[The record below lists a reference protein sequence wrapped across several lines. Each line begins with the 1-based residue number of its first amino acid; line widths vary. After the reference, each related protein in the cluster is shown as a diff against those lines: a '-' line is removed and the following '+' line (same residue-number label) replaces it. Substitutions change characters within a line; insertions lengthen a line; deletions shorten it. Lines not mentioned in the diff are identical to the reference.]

1 MPNVIKK
8 HSAFDGGINLDIYL
22 AHGATE
28 QHPEGQSIEAHLEGT
43 GAMAERFAAE
53 FGAAANGKLCGL
65 AHDTGKYS
73 DEFQLRLRGGKK
85 VDHATAGAIECFKIK
100 AAVEAVCVIGHHS
113 GLPNVGHK
121 KADTTESQTFFG
133 RMLRAEQGGIPDY
146 CKNWDGHIALPQDYF
161 RPSGGGFAT
170 AFYIRMLYSCLVD
183 ADYIDAETFMN
194 GDAGRGNYEPL
205 SALYDKLTA
214 YISKW
219 NNPTREIDI
228 LRQKILNSCIEKAS
242 APRGIFSL
250 TVPTGGGKTVASMAF
265 ALGHAVANS
274 MRRIIYVIPY
284 TSIIEQ
290 NAEVFRGILGREN
303 VVEHHSQV
311 SHELS
316 EDADE
321 LEYRSALATENWDAP
336 VIVTTA
342 VQFFESLYANRS
354 SKCRKLHNIANSVI
368 IFDEAQMIPSNNLRP
383 CVAAIAELVRAY
395 NATAVLCTATQPAID
410 EMLLEY
416 SKKEN
421 VVELCPDVD
430 GMFEKFRRTSFEKE
444 GRLTTDELVSR
455 LESQQQVLCIVN
467 TRKFAQ
473 EVYEAL
479 PSEGRFHLSTLMCP
493 IHRKQKL
500 DEIRERLKSGKT
512 CRVVS
517 TSLIEAG
524 VDVDFPRV
532 FREMAG
538 LDSILQAAGRCNRE
552 GKRSAES
559 SIVTVFESENKVNK
573 LIAVNRDAAEETVR
587 DWTQPNTTSTIERY
601 FKAYRD
607 FLRNDDKSGVMAA
620 SEKGISGC
628 ILPFEWIAKEFKL
641 IDQNTFTVYIPIGEG
656 KELVSRLR
664 EGERSR
670 GLYRRAGMYSV
681 SVYQNQFDSLI
692 NAGAAE
698 PFGEDAAFLTD
709 CSLYSDE
716 KGLSTDTDGGNALFG

>member
-1 MPNVIKK
+1 MNM
-8 HSAFDGGINLDIYL
+8 LL
-22 AHGATE
+22 AHGATDE
-28 QHPEGQSIEAHLEGT
+28 HPEGQSIEAHLKDT
-43 GAMAERFAAE
+43 GELAETFAAE

-65 AHDTGKYS
+65 AHDIGKYS

-100 AAVEAVCVIGHHS
+100 AEFEAVCVIGHHS

-121 KADTTESQTFFG
+121 DADTTESQTFFG
-133 RMLRAEQGGIPDY
+133 RKLRAEQGGIPDY
-146 CKNWDGHIALPQDYF
+146 RKNWNGHIALPQDYF
-161 RPSGGGFAT
+161 RPSGRGFAT

-183 ADYIDAETFMN
+183 ADYIDTETFMN
-194 GDAGRGNYEPL
+194 GDADRGNYEPL
-205 SALYDKLTA
+205 SALCDKLTA

-265 ALGHAVANS
+265 ALNHAVANS
-274 MRRIIYVIPY
+274 MKRIIYVIPY

-290 NAEVFRGILGREN
+290 NAKVFRDILGQEN
-303 VVEHHSQV
+303 VVEHHSSV
-311 SHELS
+311 SYELS
-316 EDADE
+316 ENADE

-416 SKKEN
+416 SKKES

-493 IHRKQKL
+493 VHRKQKL

-607 FLRNDDKSGVMAA
+607 FLRNDDKSGVITA

-628 ILPFEWIAKEFKL
+628 GLPFEWIAKEFKL
-641 IDQNTFTVYIPIGEG
+641 IDQNTFTVYISVGEG
-656 KELVSRLR
+656 KELISRLR

-670 GLYRRAGMYSV
+670 ELYRKAGMYSV
-681 SVYQNQFDSLI
+681 SIYENHFNALI

-698 PFGEDAAFLTD
+698 PFGDDAAILTD
-709 CSLYSDE
+709 LSLYSDE
-716 KGLSTDTDGGNALFG
+716 KGLATDVRDGSALFN

>member
-1 MPNVIKK
+1 M
-8 HSAFDGGINLDIYL
+8 LL
-22 AHGATE
+22 AHGATDE
-28 QHPEGQSIEAHLEGT
+28 HPDGQSIEAHLKGT
-43 GAMAERFAAE
+43 GELAETFAAE

-65 AHDTGKYS
+65 AHDIGKYS

-100 AAVEAVCVIGHHS
+100 AAFEAVCVIGHHS

-121 KADTTESQTFFG
+121 DADTTESQTFFG
-133 RMLRAEQGGIPDY
+133 RKLRAEQGGIPDY
-146 CKNWDGHIALPQDYF
+146 RKNWNGHIALPQDYF
-161 RPSGGGFAT
+161 RPSGRGFAT

-183 ADYIDAETFMN
+183 ADYIDTETFMN

-205 SALYDKLTA
+205 SALCDKLTA

-228 LRQKILNSCIEKAS
+228 LRQKILNSCINNS
-242 APRGIFSL
+242 GNPRGMFTL

-265 ALGHAVANS
+265 ALNHAAANS
-274 MRRIIYVIPY
+274 MKRIIYVIPY

-290 NAEVFRGILGREN
+290 NAKVFRDILGQEN
-303 VVEHHSQV
+303 VVEHHSSV
-311 SHELS
+311 SYELS
-316 EDADE
+316 ENADE

-416 SKKEN
+416 SKKES

-493 IHRKQKL
+493 VHRKQKL

-607 FLRNDDKSGVMAA
+607 FLRNDDKSGVITA

-628 ILPFEWIAKEFKL
+628 GLPFEWIAKEFKL
-641 IDQNTFTVYIPIGEG
+641 IDQNTFAVYIPIGEG

-716 KGLSTDTDGGNALFG
+716 KGLSTDVDGGNTLFN

>member
-1 MPNVIKK
+1 M
-8 HSAFDGGINLDIYL
+8 LL
-22 AHGATE
+22 AHGATDE
-28 QHPEGQSIEAHLEGT
+28 HPEGQSIEAHLKGT
-43 GAMAERFAAE
+43 GELAETFAAE

-65 AHDTGKYS
+65 AHDIGKYS

-100 AAVEAVCVIGHHS
+100 AAFEAVCVIGHHS

-121 KADTTESQTFFG
+121 DADTTESQTFFG
-133 RMLRAEQGGIPDY
+133 RKLRAEQGGIPDY
-146 CKNWDGHIALPQDYF
+146 RKNWNGHIALPQDYF
-161 RPSGGGFAT
+161 RPSGRGFAT

-183 ADYIDAETFMN
+183 ADYIDTETFMN

-205 SALYDKLTA
+205 SALCDKLTA

-242 APRGIFSL
+242 APRGFFSL

-265 ALGHAVANS
+265 ALNHAAANS
-274 MRRIIYVIPY
+274 MKRIIYVIPY

-290 NAEVFRGILGREN
+290 NAKVFRDILGQEN
-303 VVEHHSQV
+303 VVEHHSSV
-311 SHELS
+311 SYELS
-316 EDADE
+316 ENADE

-416 SKKEN
+416 SKKES

-493 IHRKQKL
+493 VHRKQKL

-573 LIAVNRDAAEETVR
+573 LIEVNRDAAEETVR

-607 FLRNDDKSGVMAA
+607 FLRNDDKSGVITA

-628 ILPFEWIAKEFKL
+628 GLPFEWIAKEFKL
-641 IDQNTFTVYIPIGEG
+641 IDQNTFTVYISVGEG
-656 KELVSRLR
+656 KELISRLR

-670 GLYRRAGMYSV
+670 ELYRKAGMYSV
-681 SVYQNQFDSLI
+681 SIYENHFNALI

-698 PFGEDAAFLTD
+698 PFGDDAAILTD
-709 CSLYSDE
+709 LSLYSDE
-716 KGLSTDTDGGNALFG
+716 KGLATDVTDGSALFN

>member
-1 MPNVIKK
+1 MNM
-8 HSAFDGGINLDIYL
+8 LL
-22 AHGATE
+22 AHGATDE
-28 QHPEGQSIEAHLEGT
+28 HPEGQSIEAHLKGT
-43 GAMAERFAAE
+43 GELAETFAAE

-65 AHDTGKYS
+65 AHDIGKYS

-100 AAVEAVCVIGHHS
+100 AAFEAVCVIGHHS

-121 KADTTESQTFFG
+121 DADTTESQTFFG
-133 RMLRAEQGGIPDY
+133 RKLRAEQGGIPDY
-146 CKNWDGHIALPQDYF
+146 RKNWNGHIALPQDYF
-161 RPSGGGFAT
+161 RPSGRGFAT

-183 ADYIDAETFMN
+183 ADYIDTETFMN

-205 SALYDKLTA
+205 SALCDKLTA

-265 ALGHAVANS
+265 ALNHAVANS
-274 MRRIIYVIPY
+274 MKRIIYVIPY

-290 NAEVFRGILGREN
+290 NAKVFRDILGQEN
-303 VVEHHSQV
+303 VVEHHSSV
-311 SHELS
+311 SYELS
-316 EDADE
+316 ENADE

-410 EMLLEY
+410 GMLLEY
-416 SKKEN
+416 SKKES

-493 IHRKQKL
+493 VHRKQKL
-500 DEIRERLKSGKT
+500 DEIRERLKNGQI

-607 FLRNDDKSGVMAA
+607 FLRNDDKSGVITA

-628 ILPFEWIAKEFKL
+628 GLPFEWIAKEFKL
-641 IDQNTFTVYIPIGEG
+641 IDQNTFAVYIPIGEG

-681 SVYQNQFDSLI
+681 SIYENHFNALI

-698 PFGEDAAFLTD
+698 PFGDDAAILTD
-709 CSLYSDE
+709 LSLYSDE
-716 KGLSTDTDGGNALFG
+716 KGLATDVRDGSALFN

>member
-1 MPNVIKK
+1 M
-8 HSAFDGGINLDIYL
+8 
-22 AHGATE
+22 
-28 QHPEGQSIEAHLEGT
+28 
-43 GAMAERFAAE
+43 
-53 FGAAANGKLCGL
+53 
-65 AHDTGKYS
+65 
-73 DEFQLRLRGGKK
+73 
-85 VDHATAGAIECFKIK
+85 
-100 AAVEAVCVIGHHS
+100 
-113 GLPNVGHK
+113 
-121 KADTTESQTFFG
+121 
-133 RMLRAEQGGIPDY
+133 
-146 CKNWDGHIALPQDYF
+146 
-161 RPSGGGFAT
+161 
-170 AFYIRMLYSCLVD
+170 
-183 ADYIDAETFMN
+183 
-194 GDAGRGNYEPL
+194 
-205 SALYDKLTA
+205 
-214 YISKW
+214 
-219 NNPTREIDI
+219 
-228 LRQKILNSCIEKAS
+228 
-242 APRGIFSL
+242 
-250 TVPTGGGKTVASMAF
+250 
-265 ALGHAVANS
+265 
-274 MRRIIYVIPY
+274 
-284 TSIIEQ
+284 
-290 NAEVFRGILGREN
+290 
-303 VVEHHSQV
+303 
-311 SHELS
+311 S

-416 SKKEN
+416 SKKES

-493 IHRKQKL
+493 VHRKQKL

-573 LIAVNRDAAEETVR
+573 LIAVNRDAAEEAVR
-587 DWTQPNTTSTIERY
+587 DWIQPNNIQTIECY

-607 FLRNDDKSGVMAA
+607 LLRNDDKSEIMKAIK
-620 SEKGISGC
+620 EGISGC
-628 ILPFEWIAKEFKL
+628 QLPFKQIAERFRL
-641 IDQNTFTVYIPIGEG
+641 IDENTFTVYISVGEG
-656 KELVSRLR
+656 KELISRLR

-670 GLYRRAGMYSV
+670 ELYRKAGMYSV
-681 SVYQNQFDSLI
+681 SIYENHFNALI

-698 PFGEDAAFLTD
+698 QRSDRPFCLRRYGSAEPLHGGPGRRADPPCLCPGAKRGGRSAPAHPRGDHDGPAERQTDRPAAGAQTAYQKSGHGKSADSEAQPGFWRHAERCRLHQAD
-709 CSLYSDE
+709 RHCAQYL
-716 KGLSTDTDGGNALFG
+716 L

>member
-1 MPNVIKK
+1 M
-8 HSAFDGGINLDIYL
+8 LL
-22 AHGATE
+22 AHGATDE
-28 QHPEGQSIEAHLEGT
+28 HPEGQSIEAHLKGT
-43 GAMAERFAAE
+43 GELAETFAAE

-65 AHDTGKYS
+65 AHDIGKYS

-100 AAVEAVCVIGHHS
+100 AAFEAVCVIGHHS

-121 KADTTESQTFFG
+121 DADTTESQTFFG
-133 RMLRAEQGGIPDY
+133 RKLRAEQGGIPDY
-146 CKNWDGHIALPQDYF
+146 RKNWNGHIALPQDYF
-161 RPSGGGFAT
+161 RPSGRGFAT

-183 ADYIDAETFMN
+183 ADYIDTETFMN

-205 SALYDKLTA
+205 SALCDKLTA

-265 ALGHAVANS
+265 ALNHAAANS
-274 MRRIIYVIPY
+274 MKRIIYAIPY

-290 NAEVFRGILGREN
+290 NAKVFRDILGQEN

-311 SHELS
+311 SYELS
-316 EDADE
+316 ENADE

-416 SKKEN
+416 SKKES

-493 IHRKQKL
+493 VHRKQKL

-607 FLRNDDKSGVMAA
+607 FLRNDDKSGVITA

-628 ILPFEWIAKEFKL
+628 GLPFEWIAKEFKL
-641 IDQNTFTVYIPIGEG
+641 IDQNTFAVYIPIGEG

-692 NAGAAE
+692 NVGAAE

-716 KGLSTDTDGGNALFG
+716 KGLSTDVDGGNALFN

>member
-1 MPNVIKK
+1 
-8 HSAFDGGINLDIYL
+8 
-22 AHGATE
+22 
-28 QHPEGQSIEAHLEGT
+28 
-43 GAMAERFAAE
+43 
-53 FGAAANGKLCGL
+53 
-65 AHDTGKYS
+65 
-73 DEFQLRLRGGKK
+73 
-85 VDHATAGAIECFKIK
+85 
-100 AAVEAVCVIGHHS
+100 
-113 GLPNVGHK
+113 
-121 KADTTESQTFFG
+121 
-133 RMLRAEQGGIPDY
+133 
-146 CKNWDGHIALPQDYF
+146 
-161 RPSGGGFAT
+161 
-170 AFYIRMLYSCLVD
+170 
-183 ADYIDAETFMN
+183 MN

-205 SALYDKLTA
+205 SALCDKLTA

-265 ALGHAVANS
+265 ALNHAVANS
-274 MRRIIYVIPY
+274 MKRIIYIIPY

-290 NAEVFRGILGREN
+290 NAKVFRDILGQEN
-303 VVEHHSQV
+303 VVEHHSSV
-311 SHELS
+311 SYELS
-316 EDADE
+316 ENADE

-416 SKKEN
+416 SKKES

-493 IHRKQKL
+493 VHRKQKL
-500 DEIRERLKSGKT
+500 DEIRERLKNGQI

-607 FLRNDDKSGVMAA
+607 FLRNDDKSGVITA

-628 ILPFEWIAKEFKL
+628 GLPFEWIAKEFKL
-641 IDQNTFTVYIPIGEG
+641 IDQNTFTVYISVGEG
-656 KELVSRLR
+656 KELISRLR

-670 GLYRRAGMYSV
+670 ELYRKAGMYSV
-681 SVYQNQFDSLI
+681 SIYENHFNALI

-698 PFGEDAAFLTD
+698 PFGDDAAILTD
-709 CSLYSDE
+709 LSLYSDE
-716 KGLSTDTDGGNALFG
+716 KGLATDVRGGSALFN

>member
-1 MPNVIKK
+1 M
-8 HSAFDGGINLDIYL
+8 LL
-22 AHGATE
+22 AHGATDE
-28 QHPEGQSIEAHLEGT
+28 HPEGQSIEAHLKGT
-43 GAMAERFAAE
+43 GELAETFAAE

-65 AHDTGKYS
+65 AHDIGKYS

-100 AAVEAVCVIGHHS
+100 AAFEAVCVIGHHS

-121 KADTTESQTFFG
+121 DADTTESQTFFG
-133 RMLRAEQGGIPDY
+133 RKLRAEQGGIPDY
-146 CKNWDGHIALPQDYF
+146 RKNWNGHIALPQDYF
-161 RPSGGGFAT
+161 RPSGRGFAT

-183 ADYIDAETFMN
+183 ADYIDTETFMN

-205 SALYDKLTA
+205 SALCDKLTA

-242 APRGIFSL
+242 APRGFFSL

-265 ALGHAVANS
+265 ALNHAAANS
-274 MRRIIYVIPY
+274 MKRIIYVIPY

-290 NAEVFRGILGREN
+290 NAKVFRDILGQEN
-303 VVEHHSQV
+303 VVEHHSSV
-311 SHELS
+311 SYELS
-316 EDADE
+316 ENADE

-416 SKKEN
+416 SKKES

-493 IHRKQKL
+493 VHRKQKL

-607 FLRNDDKSGVMAA
+607 FLRNDDKSGVITA

-628 ILPFEWIAKEFKL
+628 GLPFEWIAKEFKL
-641 IDQNTFTVYIPIGEG
+641 IDQNTFTVYISVGEG
-656 KELVSRLR
+656 KELISRLR

-670 GLYRRAGMYSV
+670 ELYRKAGMYSV
-681 SVYQNQFDSLI
+681 SIYENHFNALI

-698 PFGEDAAFLTD
+698 PFGDDAAILTD
-709 CSLYSDE
+709 LSLYSDE
-716 KGLSTDTDGGNALFG
+716 KGLATDVPDGSALFN

>member
-1 MPNVIKK
+1 M
-8 HSAFDGGINLDIYL
+8 LL
-22 AHGATE
+22 AHGATDE
-28 QHPEGQSIEAHLEGT
+28 HPEGQSIEAHLKGT
-43 GAMAERFAAE
+43 GELAETFAAE

-65 AHDTGKYS
+65 AHDIGKYS

-100 AAVEAVCVIGHHS
+100 AAFEAVCVIGHHS

-121 KADTTESQTFFG
+121 DADTTESQTFFG
-133 RMLRAEQGGIPDY
+133 RKLRAEQGGIPDY
-146 CKNWDGHIALPQDYF
+146 RKNWNGHIALPQDYF
-161 RPSGGGFAT
+161 RPSGRGFAT

-183 ADYIDAETFMN
+183 ADYIDTETFMN

-205 SALYDKLTA
+205 SALCDKLTA

-265 ALGHAVANS
+265 ALNHAAANS
-274 MRRIIYVIPY
+274 MKRIIYVIPY

-290 NAEVFRGILGREN
+290 NAKVFRDILGQEN
-303 VVEHHSQV
+303 VVEHHSSV
-311 SHELS
+311 SYELS
-316 EDADE
+316 KNADE

-416 SKKEN
+416 SKKES

-493 IHRKQKL
+493 VHRKQKL

-607 FLRNDDKSGVMAA
+607 FLRNDDKSGVITA

-628 ILPFEWIAKEFKL
+628 GLPFEWIAKEFKL
-641 IDQNTFTVYIPIGEG
+641 IDQNTFTVYISVGEG
-656 KELVSRLR
+656 KELISRLR

-670 GLYRRAGMYSV
+670 ELYRKAGMYSV
-681 SVYQNQFDSLI
+681 SIYENHFNALI

-698 PFGEDAAFLTD
+698 PFGDDAAILTD
-709 CSLYSDE
+709 LSLYSDE
-716 KGLSTDTDGGNALFG
+716 KGLATDVRDGSALFN

>member
-1 MPNVIKK
+1 M
-8 HSAFDGGINLDIYL
+8 LL
-22 AHGATE
+22 AHGATDE
-28 QHPEGQSIEAHLEGT
+28 HPEGQSIEAHLKGT
-43 GAMAERFAAE
+43 GELAETFAAE

-65 AHDTGKYS
+65 AHDIGKYS

-100 AAVEAVCVIGHHS
+100 AAFEAVCVIGHHS

-121 KADTTESQTFFG
+121 DADTTESQTFFG
-133 RMLRAEQGGIPDY
+133 RKLRAEQGGIPDY
-146 CKNWDGHIALPQDYF
+146 RKNWNGHIALPQDYF
-161 RPSGGGFAT
+161 RPSGRGFAT

-183 ADYIDAETFMN
+183 ADYIDTETFMN
-194 GDAGRGNYEPL
+194 GDAGRGNYKPL
-205 SALYDKLTA
+205 SALCDKLTA

-265 ALGHAVANS
+265 ALNHAAANS
-274 MRRIIYVIPY
+274 MKRIIYVIPY

-290 NAEVFRGILGREN
+290 NAKVFRDILGQEN
-303 VVEHHSQV
+303 VVEHHSSV
-311 SHELS
+311 SYELS
-316 EDADE
+316 ENADE

-416 SKKEN
+416 SKKES

-493 IHRKQKL
+493 VHRKQKL

-607 FLRNDDKSGVMAA
+607 FLRNDDKSGVIAA

-628 ILPFEWIAKEFKL
+628 GLPFEWIAKEFKL
-641 IDQNTFTVYIPIGEG
+641 IDQNTFTVYISVGEG
-656 KELVSRLR
+656 KELISRLR

-670 GLYRRAGMYSV
+670 ELYRKAGMYSV
-681 SVYQNQFDSLI
+681 SIYENHFNALI

-698 PFGEDAAFLTD
+698 PFGDDAAILTD
-709 CSLYSDE
+709 LSLYSDE
-716 KGLSTDTDGGNALFG
+716 KGLATDVRDGSALFN

>member
-1 MPNVIKK
+1 M
-8 HSAFDGGINLDIYL
+8 LL
-22 AHGATE
+22 AHGATDE
-28 QHPEGQSIEAHLEGT
+28 HPEGQSIEAHLKGT
-43 GAMAERFAAE
+43 GELAETFAAE

-65 AHDTGKYS
+65 AHDIGKYS

-100 AAVEAVCVIGHHS
+100 AAFEAVCVIGHHS

-121 KADTTESQTFFG
+121 DADTTESQTFFG
-133 RMLRAEQGGIPDY
+133 RKLRAEQGGIPDY
-146 CKNWDGHIALPQDYF
+146 RKNWNGHIALPQDYF
-161 RPSGGGFAT
+161 RPSGRGFAT

-183 ADYIDAETFMN
+183 ADYIDTETFMN

-205 SALYDKLTA
+205 SALCDKLTA

-242 APRGIFSL
+242 APRGFFSL

-265 ALGHAVANS
+265 ALNHAAANS
-274 MRRIIYVIPY
+274 MKRIIYVIPY

-290 NAEVFRGILGREN
+290 NAKVFRDILGQEN
-303 VVEHHSQV
+303 VVEHHSSV
-311 SHELS
+311 SYELS
-316 EDADE
+316 ENADE

-416 SKKEN
+416 SKKES

-493 IHRKQKL
+493 VHRKQKL

-607 FLRNDDKSGVMAA
+607 FLRNDDKSGVMTA

-628 ILPFEWIAKEFKL
+628 GLPFEWIAKEFKL
-641 IDQNTFTVYIPIGEG
+641 IDQNTFAVYIPIGEG

-670 GLYRRAGMYSV
+670 ELYRKAGMYSV
-681 SVYQNQFDSLI
+681 SVYENHFNALI

-698 PFGEDAAFLTD
+698 PFGDDAAILTD
-709 CSLYSDE
+709 LSLYSDE
-716 KGLSTDTDGGNALFG
+716 KGLATDVRDGSALFN

>member
-1 MPNVIKK
+1 MNM
-8 HSAFDGGINLDIYL
+8 LL
-22 AHGATE
+22 AHGATDE
-28 QHPEGQSIEAHLEGT
+28 HPEGQSIEAHLKGT
-43 GAMAERFAAE
+43 GELAETFAAE

-65 AHDTGKYS
+65 AHDIGKYS

-85 VDHATAGAIECFKIK
+85 VDYATAGAIECFKIK
-100 AAVEAVCVIGHHS
+100 AAFEAVCVIGHHS

-121 KADTTESQTFFG
+121 DADTTESQTFFG
-133 RMLRAEQGGIPDY
+133 RKLRAEQGGIPDY
-146 CKNWDGHIALPQDYF
+146 RKNWNGHIALPQDYF
-161 RPSGGGFAT
+161 RPSGRGFAT

-183 ADYIDAETFMN
+183 ADYIDTETFMN

-205 SALYDKLTA
+205 SALCDKLTA

-265 ALGHAVANS
+265 ALNHAAANS
-274 MRRIIYVIPY
+274 MKRIIYAIPY

-290 NAEVFRGILGREN
+290 NAKVFRDILGQEN

-311 SHELS
+311 SYELS
-316 EDADE
+316 ENADE

-416 SKKEN
+416 SKKES

-493 IHRKQKL
+493 VHRKQKL

-607 FLRNDDKSGVMAA
+607 FLRNDDKSGVITA

-628 ILPFEWIAKEFKL
+628 GLPFEWIAKEFKL
-641 IDQNTFTVYIPIGEG
+641 IDQNTFAVYIPIGEG

-716 KGLSTDTDGGNALFG
+716 KGLSTDVDGGNALFN

>member
-1 MPNVIKK
+1 MNM
-8 HSAFDGGINLDIYL
+8 LL
-22 AHGATE
+22 AHGATDE
-28 QHPEGQSIEAHLEGT
+28 HPEGQSIEAHLKGT
-43 GAMAERFAAE
+43 GDLAETFAAE

-65 AHDTGKYS
+65 AHDIGKYS

-100 AAVEAVCVIGHHS
+100 AAFEAVCVIGHHS

-121 KADTTESQTFFG
+121 DADTTESQTFFG
-133 RMLRAEQGGIPDY
+133 RKLRAEQGGIPDY
-146 CKNWDGHIALPQDYF
+146 RKNWNGHIALPQDYF
-161 RPSGGGFAT
+161 RPSGRGFAT

-183 ADYIDAETFMN
+183 ADYIDTETFMN

-205 SALYDKLTA
+205 SALCDKLTA

-265 ALGHAVANS
+265 ALNHAAANS
-274 MRRIIYVIPY
+274 MKRIIYVIPY

-290 NAEVFRGILGREN
+290 NAKVFRDILGQEN
-303 VVEHHSQV
+303 VVEHHSSV
-311 SHELS
+311 SYELS
-316 EDADE
+316 ENADE

-416 SKKEN
+416 SKKES

-493 IHRKQKL
+493 VHRKQKL

-607 FLRNDDKSGVMAA
+607 FLRNDDKSGVMTA

-628 ILPFEWIAKEFKL
+628 GLPFEWIAKEFKL
-641 IDQNTFTVYIPIGEG
+641 IDQNTFTVYISVGEG
-656 KELVSRLR
+656 KELISRLR

-670 GLYRRAGMYSV
+670 ELYRKAGMYSV
-681 SVYQNQFDSLI
+681 SIYENHFNALI

-716 KGLSTDTDGGNALFG
+716 KGLSTDVDGGNALFG

>member
-1 MPNVIKK
+1 
-8 HSAFDGGINLDIYL
+8 
-22 AHGATE
+22 
-28 QHPEGQSIEAHLEGT
+28 
-43 GAMAERFAAE
+43 
-53 FGAAANGKLCGL
+53 
-65 AHDTGKYS
+65 
-73 DEFQLRLRGGKK
+73 
-85 VDHATAGAIECFKIK
+85 
-100 AAVEAVCVIGHHS
+100 
-113 GLPNVGHK
+113 
-121 KADTTESQTFFG
+121 
-133 RMLRAEQGGIPDY
+133 
-146 CKNWDGHIALPQDYF
+146 
-161 RPSGGGFAT
+161 
-170 AFYIRMLYSCLVD
+170 MLYSCLVD
-183 ADYIDAETFMN
+183 ADYIDTETFMN

-205 SALYDKLTA
+205 SALCDKLTA

-265 ALGHAVANS
+265 ALNHAVANS
-274 MRRIIYVIPY
+274 MKRIIYVIPY

-290 NAEVFRGILGREN
+290 NAKVFRDILGQEN
-303 VVEHHSQV
+303 VVEHHSSV
-311 SHELS
+311 SYELS
-316 EDADE
+316 ENADE

-416 SKKEN
+416 SKKES

-493 IHRKQKL
+493 VHRKQKL

-607 FLRNDDKSGVMAA
+607 FLRNDDKSGVMTA

-628 ILPFEWIAKEFKL
+628 GLPFEWIAKEFKL
-641 IDQNTFTVYIPIGEG
+641 IDQNTFAVYIPIGEG

-716 KGLSTDTDGGNALFG
+716 KGLSTDVDGGNALFN

>member
-1 MPNVIKK
+1 MNM
-8 HSAFDGGINLDIYL
+8 LL
-22 AHGATE
+22 AHGATDE
-28 QHPEGQSIEAHLEGT
+28 HPEGQSIEAHLKGT
-43 GAMAERFAAE
+43 GELAETFAAE

-65 AHDTGKYS
+65 AHDIGKYS

-100 AAVEAVCVIGHHS
+100 AAFEAVCVIGHHS

-121 KADTTESQTFFG
+121 DADTTESQTFFG
-133 RMLRAEQGGIPDY
+133 RKLRAEQGGIPDY
-146 CKNWDGHIALPQDYF
+146 RKNWNGHIALPQDYF
-161 RPSGGGFAT
+161 RPSGRGFAT

-183 ADYIDAETFMN
+183 ADYIDTETFMN

-205 SALYDKLTA
+205 SALCDKLTA

-265 ALGHAVANS
+265 ALRHAVANS

-311 SHELS
+311 SYELS
-316 EDADE
+316 ENADE

-410 EMLLEY
+410 GMLLEY
-416 SKKEN
+416 SKKES

-493 IHRKQKL
+493 VHRKQKL

-607 FLRNDDKSGVMAA
+607 FLRNDDKSGVMTA

-628 ILPFEWIAKEFKL
+628 GLPFEWIAKEFKL
-641 IDQNTFTVYIPIGEG
+641 IDQNTFAVYIPIGEG

-716 KGLSTDTDGGNALFG
+716 KGLSTDVDGGSALFN

>member
-1 MPNVIKK
+1 M
-8 HSAFDGGINLDIYL
+8 LL
-22 AHGATE
+22 AHGATDE
-28 QHPEGQSIEAHLEGT
+28 HPEGQSIEAHLKGT
-43 GAMAERFAAE
+43 GELAETFAAE

-65 AHDTGKYS
+65 AHDIGKYS

-100 AAVEAVCVIGHHS
+100 AAFEAVCVIGHHS

-121 KADTTESQTFFG
+121 DADTTESQTFFG
-133 RMLRAEQGGIPDY
+133 RKLRAEQGGIPDY
-146 CKNWDGHIALPQDYF
+146 RKNWNGHIALPQDYF
-161 RPSGGGFAT
+161 RPSGRGFAT

-183 ADYIDAETFMN
+183 ADYIDTETFMN

-205 SALYDKLTA
+205 SALCDKLTA

-265 ALGHAVANS
+265 ALNHAVANS
-274 MRRIIYVIPY
+274 MKRIIYVIPY

-290 NAEVFRGILGREN
+290 NAKVFRDILGQEN
-303 VVEHHSQV
+303 VVEHHSSV
-311 SHELS
+311 SYELS
-316 EDADE
+316 ENADE

-416 SKKEN
+416 SKKES

-493 IHRKQKL
+493 VHREQKL

-607 FLRNDDKSGVMAA
+607 FLRNDDKSGVMTA

-628 ILPFEWIAKEFKL
+628 GLPFEWIAKEFKL
-641 IDQNTFTVYIPIGEG
+641 IDQNTFAVYIPIGEG

-670 GLYRRAGMYSV
+670 ELYRKAGMYSV
-681 SVYQNQFDSLI
+681 SVYENHFNALI

-698 PFGEDAAFLTD
+698 PFGDDAAILTD
-709 CSLYSDE
+709 LSLYSDE
-716 KGLSTDTDGGNALFG
+716 KGLATDVRDGSALFN

>member
-1 MPNVIKK
+1 MNM
-8 HSAFDGGINLDIYL
+8 LL
-22 AHGATE
+22 AHGATDE
-28 QHPEGQSIEAHLEGT
+28 HPEGQSIEAHLKGT
-43 GAMAERFAAE
+43 GELAETFAAE

-65 AHDTGKYS
+65 AHDIGKYS

-100 AAVEAVCVIGHHS
+100 AAFEAVCVIGHHS

-121 KADTTESQTFFG
+121 DADTTESQTFFG
-133 RMLRAEQGGIPDY
+133 RKLRAEQGGIPDY
-146 CKNWDGHIALPQDYF
+146 RKNWNGHIALPQDYF
-161 RPSGGGFAT
+161 RPSGRGFAT

-183 ADYIDAETFMN
+183 ADYIDTETFMN

-205 SALYDKLTA
+205 SALCDKLTA

-265 ALGHAVANS
+265 ALNHAVANS
-274 MRRIIYVIPY
+274 MKRIIYVIPY

-290 NAEVFRGILGREN
+290 NAKVFRDILGQEN

-311 SHELS
+311 SYELS
-316 EDADE
+316 ENADE

-410 EMLLEY
+410 GMLLEY
-416 SKKEN
+416 SKKES

-444 GRLTTDELVSR
+444 GRLATDELVSR

-493 IHRKQKL
+493 VHRKQKL

-573 LIAVNRDAAEETVR
+573 LIAVNRDAAEEAVR
-587 DWTQPNTTSTIERY
+587 DWIQPNNIQTIECY

-607 FLRNDDKSGVMAA
+607 LLRNDDKSEIMKAIK
-620 SEKGISGC
+620 EGISGC
-628 ILPFEWIAKEFKL
+628 QLPFKQIAERFRL
-641 IDQNTFTVYIPIGEG
+641 IDENTFTVYISVGEG
-656 KELVSRLR
+656 KELISRLR

-670 GLYRRAGMYSV
+670 ELYRKAGMYSV
-681 SVYQNQFDSLI
+681 SIYENHFNALI

-698 PFGEDAAFLTD
+698 PFGDDAAILTD
-709 CSLYSDE
+709 LSLYSDE
-716 KGLSTDTDGGNALFG
+716 KGLATDVRDGSALFN

>member
-1 MPNVIKK
+1 
-8 HSAFDGGINLDIYL
+8 
-22 AHGATE
+22 
-28 QHPEGQSIEAHLEGT
+28 
-43 GAMAERFAAE
+43 
-53 FGAAANGKLCGL
+53 
-65 AHDTGKYS
+65 
-73 DEFQLRLRGGKK
+73 
-85 VDHATAGAIECFKIK
+85 
-100 AAVEAVCVIGHHS
+100 
-113 GLPNVGHK
+113 
-121 KADTTESQTFFG
+121 
-133 RMLRAEQGGIPDY
+133 
-146 CKNWDGHIALPQDYF
+146 
-161 RPSGGGFAT
+161 
-170 AFYIRMLYSCLVD
+170 
-183 ADYIDAETFMN
+183 MN

-205 SALYDKLTA
+205 SALCDKLTA

-265 ALGHAVANS
+265 ALNHAAANS
-274 MRRIIYVIPY
+274 MKRIIYAIPY

-290 NAEVFRGILGREN
+290 NAKVFRDILGQEN

-311 SHELS
+311 SYELS
-316 EDADE
+316 ENADE

-416 SKKEN
+416 SKKES

-493 IHRKQKL
+493 VHRKQKL

-607 FLRNDDKSGVMAA
+607 FLRNDDKSGVITA

-628 ILPFEWIAKEFKL
+628 GLPFEWIAKEFKL
-641 IDQNTFTVYIPIGEG
+641 IDQNTFAVYIPIGEG

-716 KGLSTDTDGGNALFG
+716 KGLSTDVDGGNALFN

>member
-1 MPNVIKK
+1 MNM
-8 HSAFDGGINLDIYL
+8 LL
-22 AHGATE
+22 AHGATDE
-28 QHPEGQSIEAHLEGT
+28 HPEGQSIEAHLKGT
-43 GAMAERFAAE
+43 GELAETFAAE

-65 AHDTGKYS
+65 AHDIGKYS

-100 AAVEAVCVIGHHS
+100 AAFEAVCVIGHHS

-121 KADTTESQTFFG
+121 DADTTESQTFFG
-133 RMLRAEQGGIPDY
+133 RKLRAEQGGIPDY
-146 CKNWDGHIALPQDYF
+146 RKNWNGHIALPQDYF
-161 RPSGGGFAT
+161 RPSGRGFAT

-183 ADYIDAETFMN
+183 ADYIDTETFMN

-205 SALYDKLTA
+205 SALCDKLTA

-265 ALGHAVANS
+265 ALNHAVANS
-274 MRRIIYVIPY
+274 MKRIIYVIPY

-290 NAEVFRGILGREN
+290 NAKVFRDILGQEN

-416 SKKEN
+416 SKKES

-493 IHRKQKL
+493 VHRKQKL

-607 FLRNDDKSGVMAA
+607 FLRNDDKSGVMTA

-628 ILPFEWIAKEFKL
+628 GLPFEWIAKEFKL
-641 IDQNTFTVYIPIGEG
+641 IDQNTFTVYISVGEG
-656 KELVSRLR
+656 KELISRLR

-670 GLYRRAGMYSV
+670 ELYRKVGMYSV
-681 SVYQNQFDSLI
+681 SIYENHFNALI

-698 PFGEDAAFLTD
+698 PFGDDAAILTD
-709 CSLYSDE
+709 LSLYSDE
-716 KGLSTDTDGGNALFG
+716 KGLATDVRDGSALFN

>member
-1 MPNVIKK
+1 M
-8 HSAFDGGINLDIYL
+8 LL
-22 AHGATE
+22 AHGATDE
-28 QHPEGQSIEAHLEGT
+28 HPEGQSIEAHLKGT
-43 GAMAERFAAE
+43 GELAETFAAE

-65 AHDTGKYS
+65 AHDIGKYS

-100 AAVEAVCVIGHHS
+100 AAFEAVCVIGHHS

-121 KADTTESQTFFG
+121 DADTTESQTFFG
-133 RMLRAEQGGIPDY
+133 RKLRAEQGGIPDY
-146 CKNWDGHIALPQDYF
+146 RKNWNGHIALPQDYF
-161 RPSGGGFAT
+161 RPSGRGFAT

-183 ADYIDAETFMN
+183 ADYIDTETFMN

-205 SALYDKLTA
+205 SALCDKLTA

-265 ALGHAVANS
+265 ALNHAVANS
-274 MRRIIYVIPY
+274 MKRIIYVIPY

-290 NAEVFRGILGREN
+290 NAKVFRDILGQEN
-303 VVEHHSQV
+303 VVEHHSSV
-311 SHELS
+311 SYELS
-316 EDADE
+316 ENADE

-410 EMLLEY
+410 EMLLKY
-416 SKKEN
+416 SKKES

-493 IHRKQKL
+493 VHRKQKL

-607 FLRNDDKSGVMAA
+607 FLRNDDKSGVITA

-628 ILPFEWIAKEFKL
+628 GLPFEWIAKEFKL
-641 IDQNTFTVYIPIGEG
+641 IDQNTFAVYIPIGEG

-716 KGLSTDTDGGNALFG
+716 KGLSTDVDGGNALFN

>member
-1 MPNVIKK
+1 MNM
-8 HSAFDGGINLDIYL
+8 LL
-22 AHGATE
+22 AHGATDE
-28 QHPEGQSIEAHLEGT
+28 HPEGQSIEAHLKGT
-43 GAMAERFAAE
+43 GELAETFAAE

-65 AHDTGKYS
+65 AHDIGKYS

-100 AAVEAVCVIGHHS
+100 AAFEAVCVIGHHS

-121 KADTTESQTFFG
+121 DADTTESQTFFG
-133 RMLRAEQGGIPDY
+133 RKLRAEQGGIPDY
-146 CKNWDGHIALPQDYF
+146 RKNWNGHIALPPDYF
-161 RPSGGGFAT
+161 RPSGRGFAT

-183 ADYIDAETFMN
+183 ADYIDTETFMN

-205 SALYDKLTA
+205 SALCDKLTA

-265 ALGHAVANS
+265 ALNHAAANS
-274 MRRIIYVIPY
+274 MKRIIYAIPY

-290 NAEVFRGILGREN
+290 NAKVFRDILGQEN

-311 SHELS
+311 SYELS
-316 EDADE
+316 ENADE

-416 SKKEN
+416 SKKES

-493 IHRKQKL
+493 VHRKQKL

-607 FLRNDDKSGVMAA
+607 FLRNDDKSGVITA

-628 ILPFEWIAKEFKL
+628 GLPFEWIAKEFKL
-641 IDQNTFTVYIPIGEG
+641 IDQNTFAVYIPIGEG

-716 KGLSTDTDGGNALFG
+716 KGLSTDVDGGSALFN

>member
-1 MPNVIKK
+1 MNM
-8 HSAFDGGINLDIYL
+8 LL
-22 AHGATE
+22 AHGATDE
-28 QHPEGQSIEAHLEGT
+28 HPEGQSIEAHLKGT
-43 GAMAERFAAE
+43 GELAETFAAE

-65 AHDTGKYS
+65 AHDIGKYS

-100 AAVEAVCVIGHHS
+100 AAFEAVCVIGHHS

-121 KADTTESQTFFG
+121 DADTTESQTFFG
-133 RMLRAEQGGIPDY
+133 RKLRAEQGGIPDY
-146 CKNWDGHIALPQDYF
+146 RKNWNGHIALPQDYF
-161 RPSGGGFAT
+161 RPSGRGFAT

-183 ADYIDAETFMN
+183 ADYIDTETFMN

-205 SALYDKLTA
+205 SALCDKLTA

-265 ALGHAVANS
+265 ALNHAVANS
-274 MRRIIYVIPY
+274 MKRIIYVIPY

-290 NAEVFRGILGREN
+290 NAKVFRDILGQEN
-303 VVEHHSQV
+303 VVEHHSSV
-311 SHELS
+311 SYELS
-316 EDADE
+316 ENADE

-383 CVAAIAELVRAY
+383 CVAAIAELVRVY

-416 SKKEN
+416 SKKES

-493 IHRKQKL
+493 VHRKQKL

-607 FLRNDDKSGVMAA
+607 FLRNDDKSGVITA

-628 ILPFEWIAKEFKL
+628 GLPFEWIAKEFKL
-641 IDQNTFTVYIPIGEG
+641 IDQNTFTVYISVGEG
-656 KELVSRLR
+656 KELISRLR

-670 GLYRRAGMYSV
+670 ELYRKAGMYSV
-681 SVYQNQFDSLI
+681 SIYENHFNALI

-698 PFGEDAAFLTD
+698 PFGDDAAILTD
-709 CSLYSDE
+709 LSLYSDE
-716 KGLSTDTDGGNALFG
+716 KGLATDVRDGSALFN

>member
-1 MPNVIKK
+1 MNM
-8 HSAFDGGINLDIYL
+8 LL
-22 AHGATE
+22 AHGATDE
-28 QHPEGQSIEAHLEGT
+28 HPEGQSIEAHLKGT
-43 GAMAERFAAE
+43 GELAETFAAE

-65 AHDTGKYS
+65 AHDIGKYS

-100 AAVEAVCVIGHHS
+100 AAFEAVCVIGHHS

-121 KADTTESQTFFG
+121 DADTTESQTFFG
-133 RMLRAEQGGIPDY
+133 RKLRAEQGGIPDY
-146 CKNWDGHIALPQDYF
+146 RKNWNGHIALPQDYF
-161 RPSGGGFAT
+161 RPSGRGFAT

-183 ADYIDAETFMN
+183 ADYIDTETFMN

-205 SALYDKLTA
+205 SALCDKLTA

-265 ALGHAVANS
+265 ALNHAAANS
-274 MRRIIYVIPY
+274 MKRIIYVIPY

-290 NAEVFRGILGREN
+290 NAKVFRDILGQEN
-303 VVEHHSQV
+303 VVEHHSSV
-311 SHELS
+311 SYELS
-316 EDADE
+316 ENADE

-416 SKKEN
+416 SKKES

-455 LESQQQVLCIVN
+455 LESQQHVLCIVN

-493 IHRKQKL
+493 VHRKQKL

-607 FLRNDDKSGVMAA
+607 FLRNDDKSGVITA

-628 ILPFEWIAKEFKL
+628 GLPFEWIAKEFKL
-641 IDQNTFTVYIPIGEG
+641 IDQNTFTVYISVGEG
-656 KELVSRLR
+656 KELISRLR

-670 GLYRRAGMYSV
+670 ELYRKAGMYSV
-681 SVYQNQFDSLI
+681 SIYENHFNALI

-698 PFGEDAAFLTD
+698 PFGDDAAILTD
-709 CSLYSDE
+709 LSLYSDE
-716 KGLSTDTDGGNALFG
+716 KGLATDVPDGSALFN

>member
-1 MPNVIKK
+1 MNM
-8 HSAFDGGINLDIYL
+8 LL
-22 AHGATE
+22 AHGATDE
-28 QHPEGQSIEAHLEGT
+28 HPEGQSIEAHLKGT
-43 GAMAERFAAE
+43 GELAETFAAE

-65 AHDTGKYS
+65 AHDIGKYS

-100 AAVEAVCVIGHHS
+100 AAFEAVCVIGHHS

-121 KADTTESQTFFG
+121 DADTTESQTFFG
-133 RMLRAEQGGIPDY
+133 RKLRAEQGGIPDY
-146 CKNWDGHIALPQDYF
+146 RKNWNGHIALPQDYF
-161 RPSGGGFAT
+161 RPSGRGFAT

-183 ADYIDAETFMN
+183 ADYIDTETFMN

-205 SALYDKLTA
+205 SALCDKLTA

-265 ALGHAVANS
+265 ALNHAAANS
-274 MRRIIYVIPY
+274 MKRIIYVIPY

-290 NAEVFRGILGREN
+290 NAKVFRDILGQEN
-303 VVEHHSQV
+303 VVEHHSSV
-311 SHELS
+311 SYELS
-316 EDADE
+316 ENADE

-416 SKKEN
+416 SKKES

-493 IHRKQKL
+493 VHRKQKL

-607 FLRNDDKSGVMAA
+607 FLRNDDKSGVITA

-628 ILPFEWIAKEFKL
+628 GLPFEWIAKEFKL
-641 IDQNTFTVYIPIGEG
+641 IDQNTFAVYIPIGEG

-681 SVYQNQFDSLI
+681 SIYENHFNALI

-698 PFGEDAAFLTD
+698 PFGDDAAFLTD

-716 KGLSTDTDGGNALFG
+716 KGLSTDVDGGNALFN

>member
-1 MPNVIKK
+1 M
-8 HSAFDGGINLDIYL
+8 LL
-22 AHGATE
+22 AHGATDE
-28 QHPEGQSIEAHLEGT
+28 HPEGQSIEAHLKGT
-43 GAMAERFAAE
+43 GELAETFAAE

-65 AHDTGKYS
+65 AHDIGKYS

-100 AAVEAVCVIGHHS
+100 AAFEAVCVIGHHS

-121 KADTTESQTFFG
+121 DADTTESQTFFG
-133 RMLRAEQGGIPDY
+133 RKLRAEQGGIPDY
-146 CKNWDGHIALPQDYF
+146 RKNWNGHIALPQDYF
-161 RPSGGGFAT
+161 RPSGRGFAT

-183 ADYIDAETFMN
+183 ADYIDTETFMN

-205 SALYDKLTA
+205 SALCDKLTA

-265 ALGHAVANS
+265 ALNHAVANS
-274 MRRIIYVIPY
+274 MKRIIYVIPY

-290 NAEVFRGILGREN
+290 NAKVFRDILGQEN

-416 SKKEN
+416 SKKES

-493 IHRKQKL
+493 VHRKQKL

-607 FLRNDDKSGVMAA
+607 FLRNDDKSGVIAA

-628 ILPFEWIAKEFKL
+628 GLPFEWIAKEFKL
-641 IDQNTFTVYIPIGEG
+641 IDQNTFTVYISVGEG
-656 KELVSRLR
+656 KELISRLR

-670 GLYRRAGMYSV
+670 ELYRKAGMYSV
-681 SVYQNQFDSLI
+681 SIYENHFNALI

-698 PFGEDAAFLTD
+698 PFGDDAAILTD
-709 CSLYSDE
+709 LSLYSDE
-716 KGLSTDTDGGNALFG
+716 KGLATDVRDGSALFN

>member
-1 MPNVIKK
+1 M
-8 HSAFDGGINLDIYL
+8 LL
-22 AHGATE
+22 AHGATDE
-28 QHPEGQSIEAHLEGT
+28 HPEGQSIEAHLKGT
-43 GAMAERFAAE
+43 GELAETFAAE

-65 AHDTGKYS
+65 AHDIGKYS

-100 AAVEAVCVIGHHS
+100 AAFEAVCVIGHHS

-121 KADTTESQTFFG
+121 DADTTESQTFFG
-133 RMLRAEQGGIPDY
+133 RKLRAEQGGIPDY
-146 CKNWDGHIALPQDYF
+146 RKNWNGHIALPQDYF
-161 RPSGGGFAT
+161 RPSGRGFAT

-183 ADYIDAETFMN
+183 ADYIDTETFMN

-205 SALYDKLTA
+205 SALCDKLTA

-265 ALGHAVANS
+265 ALNHAAANS
-274 MRRIIYVIPY
+274 MKRIIYAIPY

-290 NAEVFRGILGREN
+290 NAKVFRDILGQEN

-311 SHELS
+311 SYELS
-316 EDADE
+316 ENADE

-416 SKKEN
+416 SKKES

-467 TRKFAQ
+467 TREFAQ

-493 IHRKQKL
+493 VHRKQKL

-607 FLRNDDKSGVMAA
+607 FLRNDDKSGVITA

-628 ILPFEWIAKEFKL
+628 GLPFEWIAKEFKL
-641 IDQNTFTVYIPIGEG
+641 IDQNTFAVYIPIGEG

-716 KGLSTDTDGGNALFG
+716 KGLSTDVDGGNALFN

>member
-1 MPNVIKK
+1 M
-8 HSAFDGGINLDIYL
+8 LL
-22 AHGATE
+22 AHGATDE
-28 QHPEGQSIEAHLEGT
+28 HPEGQSIEAHLKGT
-43 GAMAERFAAE
+43 GELAETFAAE

-65 AHDTGKYS
+65 AHDIGKYS

-100 AAVEAVCVIGHHS
+100 AAFEAVCVIGHHS

-121 KADTTESQTFFG
+121 DADTTESQTFFG
-133 RMLRAEQGGIPDY
+133 RKLRAEQGGIPDY
-146 CKNWDGHIALPQDYF
+146 RKNWNGHIALPQDYF
-161 RPSGGGFAT
+161 RPSGRGFAT

-183 ADYIDAETFMN
+183 ADYIDTETFMN

-205 SALYDKLTA
+205 SALCDKLTA

-265 ALGHAVANS
+265 ALNHAVANS
-274 MRRIIYVIPY
+274 MKRIIYVIPY

-290 NAEVFRGILGREN
+290 NAKVFRDILGQEN
-303 VVEHHSQV
+303 VVEHHSSV
-311 SHELS
+311 SYELS
-316 EDADE
+316 ENADE
-321 LEYRSALATENWDAP
+321 PGYRNALATENWDAP

-416 SKKEN
+416 SKKES

-493 IHRKQKL
+493 VHRKQKL

-607 FLRNDDKSGVMAA
+607 FLRNDDKSGVITA

-628 ILPFEWIAKEFKL
+628 GLPFEWIAKEFKL
-641 IDQNTFTVYIPIGEG
+641 IDQNTFTVYISVGEG
-656 KELVSRLR
+656 KELISRLR

-670 GLYRRAGMYSV
+670 ELYRKAGMYSV
-681 SVYQNQFDSLI
+681 SIYENHFNALI

-698 PFGEDAAFLTD
+698 PFGDDAAILTD
-709 CSLYSDE
+709 LSLYSDE
-716 KGLSTDTDGGNALFG
+716 KGLATDVRGGSALFN

>member
-1 MPNVIKK
+1 MNM
-8 HSAFDGGINLDIYL
+8 LL
-22 AHGATE
+22 AHGATDE
-28 QHPEGQSIEAHLEGT
+28 HPEGQSIEAHLKGT
-43 GAMAERFAAE
+43 GELAETFAAE

-65 AHDTGKYS
+65 AHDIGKYS

-100 AAVEAVCVIGHHS
+100 AAFEAVCVIGHHS

-121 KADTTESQTFFG
+121 DADTTESQTFFG
-133 RMLRAEQGGIPDY
+133 RKLRAEQGGIPDY
-146 CKNWDGHIALPQDYF
+146 RKNWNGHIALPQDYF
-161 RPSGGGFAT
+161 RPSGRGFAT

-183 ADYIDAETFMN
+183 ADYIDTETFMN

-205 SALYDKLTA
+205 SALCDKLTA

-265 ALGHAVANS
+265 ALNHAVANS
-274 MRRIIYVIPY
+274 MKRIIYVIPY

-290 NAEVFRGILGREN
+290 NAKVFRDILGQEN
-303 VVEHHSQV
+303 VVEHHSSV
-311 SHELS
+311 SYELS
-316 EDADE
+316 ENADE

-416 SKKEN
+416 SKKES

-493 IHRKQKL
+493 VHRKQKL

-587 DWTQPNTTSTIERY
+587 DWTQPNTTSTIEHY

-607 FLRNDDKSGVMAA
+607 FLRNDDKSGVMTA

-628 ILPFEWIAKEFKL
+628 GLPFEWIAKEFKL
-641 IDQNTFTVYIPIGEG
+641 IDQNTFAVYIPIGEG

-681 SVYQNQFDSLI
+681 SIYENHFNALI

-698 PFGEDAAFLTD
+698 PFGEDAAILTD
-709 CSLYSDE
+709 LSLYSDE
-716 KGLSTDTDGGNALFG
+716 KGLATDVRDGSALFN

>member
-1 MPNVIKK
+1 M
-8 HSAFDGGINLDIYL
+8 LL
-22 AHGATE
+22 AHGATDE
-28 QHPEGQSIEAHLEGT
+28 HPEGQSIEAHLKGT
-43 GAMAERFAAE
+43 GELAETFAAE

-65 AHDTGKYS
+65 AHDIGKYS

-100 AAVEAVCVIGHHS
+100 AAFEAVCVIGHHS

-121 KADTTESQTFFG
+121 DADTTESQTFFG
-133 RMLRAEQGGIPDY
+133 RKLRAEQGGIPDY
-146 CKNWDGHIALPQDYF
+146 RKNWNGHIALPQDYF
-161 RPSGGGFAT
+161 RPSGRGFAT

-183 ADYIDAETFMN
+183 ADYIDTETFMN

-205 SALYDKLTA
+205 SALCDKLTA

-242 APRGIFSL
+242 APRGILSL

-265 ALGHAVANS
+265 ALNHAVANS
-274 MRRIIYVIPY
+274 MKRIIYVIPY

-290 NAEVFRGILGREN
+290 NAKVFRDILGQEN
-303 VVEHHSQV
+303 VVEHHSSV
-311 SHELS
+311 SYELS
-316 EDADE
+316 ENADE

-416 SKKEN
+416 SKKES

-493 IHRKQKL
+493 VHRKQKL

-607 FLRNDDKSGVMAA
+607 FLRNDDKSGVMTA

-628 ILPFEWIAKEFKL
+628 QLPFKQIAERFRL
-641 IDQNTFTVYIPIGEG
+641 IDENTFTVYISVGEG
-656 KELVSRLR
+656 KELISRLR

-670 GLYRRAGMYSV
+670 ELYRKAGMYSV
-681 SVYQNQFDSLI
+681 SIYENHFNALI

-698 PFGEDAAFLTD
+698 PFGEDAAILTD
-709 CSLYSDE
+709 LSLYSDE
-716 KGLSTDTDGGNALFG
+716 KGLATDVRDGSALFN

>member
-1 MPNVIKK
+1 M
-8 HSAFDGGINLDIYL
+8 
-22 AHGATE
+22 
-28 QHPEGQSIEAHLEGT
+28 
-43 GAMAERFAAE
+43 
-53 FGAAANGKLCGL
+53 
-65 AHDTGKYS
+65 
-73 DEFQLRLRGGKK
+73 
-85 VDHATAGAIECFKIK
+85 
-100 AAVEAVCVIGHHS
+100 
-113 GLPNVGHK
+113 PNVGHK
-121 KADTTESQTFFG
+121 DADTTESQTFFG
-133 RMLRAEQGGIPDY
+133 RKLRAEQGGIPDY
-146 CKNWDGHIALPQDYF
+146 RKNWNGHIALPQDYF
-161 RPSGGGFAT
+161 RPSGRGFAT

-183 ADYIDAETFMN
+183 ADYIDTETFMN
-194 GDAGRGNYEPL
+194 GDAGRRNYEPL
-205 SALYDKLTA
+205 SALCDKLTA

-265 ALGHAVANS
+265 ALNHAAANS
-274 MRRIIYVIPY
+274 MKRIIYVIPY

-290 NAEVFRGILGREN
+290 NAKVFRDILGQEN
-303 VVEHHSQV
+303 VVEHHSSV
-311 SHELS
+311 SYELS
-316 EDADE
+316 ENADE

-416 SKKEN
+416 SKKES

-430 GMFEKFRRTSFEKE
+430 DMFEKFRRTSFEKE

-493 IHRKQKL
+493 VHRKQKL

-607 FLRNDDKSGVMAA
+607 FLRNDDKSGVITA

-628 ILPFEWIAKEFKL
+628 GLPFEWIAKEFKL
-641 IDQNTFTVYIPIGEG
+641 IDQNTFTVYISVGEG
-656 KELVSRLR
+656 KELISRLR

-670 GLYRRAGMYSV
+670 ELYRKAGMYSV
-681 SVYQNQFDSLI
+681 SIYENHFNALI

-698 PFGEDAAFLTD
+698 PFGDDAAILTD
-709 CSLYSDE
+709 LSLYSDE
-716 KGLSTDTDGGNALFG
+716 KGLATDVRDGSALFN

>member
-1 MPNVIKK
+1 MNM
-8 HSAFDGGINLDIYL
+8 LL
-22 AHGATE
+22 AHGATDE
-28 QHPEGQSIEAHLEGT
+28 HPEGQSIEAHLKGT
-43 GAMAERFAAE
+43 GELAETFAAE

-65 AHDTGKYS
+65 AHDIGKYS

-100 AAVEAVCVIGHHS
+100 AAFEAVCVIGHHS

-121 KADTTESQTFFG
+121 DADTTESQTFFG
-133 RMLRAEQGGIPDY
+133 RKLRAEQGGIPDY
-146 CKNWDGHIALPQDYF
+146 RKNWNGHIALPQDYF
-161 RPSGGGFAT
+161 RPSGRGFAT

-183 ADYIDAETFMN
+183 ADYIDTETFMN

-205 SALYDKLTA
+205 SALCDKLTA

-265 ALGHAVANS
+265 ALNHAAANS
-274 MRRIIYVIPY
+274 MKRIIYVIPY

-290 NAEVFRGILGREN
+290 NAKVFRDILGQEN
-303 VVEHHSQV
+303 VVEHHSSV
-311 SHELS
+311 SYELS
-316 EDADE
+316 ENADE

-416 SKKEN
+416 SKKES

-493 IHRKQKL
+493 VHRKQKL

-607 FLRNDDKSGVMAA
+607 FLRNDDKSGVIAA

-628 ILPFEWIAKEFKL
+628 GLPFEWIAKEFKL
-641 IDQNTFTVYIPIGEG
+641 IDQNTFTVYISVGEG
-656 KELVSRLR
+656 KELISRLR

-670 GLYRRAGMYSV
+670 ELYRKAGMYSV
-681 SVYQNQFDSLI
+681 SIYENHFNALI

-698 PFGEDAAFLTD
+698 PFGDDAAILTD
-709 CSLYSDE
+709 LSLYSDE
-716 KGLSTDTDGGNALFG
+716 KGLATDVRDGSALFN

>member
-1 MPNVIKK
+1 M
-8 HSAFDGGINLDIYL
+8 LL
-22 AHGATE
+22 AHGATDE
-28 QHPEGQSIEAHLEGT
+28 HPEGQSIEAHLKGT
-43 GAMAERFAAE
+43 GDLAETFAAE

-65 AHDTGKYS
+65 AHDIGKYS

-100 AAVEAVCVIGHHS
+100 AAFEAVCVIGHHS

-121 KADTTESQTFFG
+121 DADTTESQTFFG
-133 RMLRAEQGGIPDY
+133 RKLRAEQGGIPDY
-146 CKNWDGHIALPQDYF
+146 RKNWNGHIALPQDYF
-161 RPSGGGFAT
+161 RPSGRGFAT

-183 ADYIDAETFMN
+183 ADYIDTETFMN

-205 SALYDKLTA
+205 SALCDKLTA

-265 ALGHAVANS
+265 ALNHAVANS
-274 MRRIIYVIPY
+274 MKRIIYVIPY

-290 NAEVFRGILGREN
+290 NAKVFRDILGQEN
-303 VVEHHSQV
+303 VVEHHSSV
-311 SHELS
+311 SYELS
-316 EDADE
+316 ENADE

-416 SKKEN
+416 SKKES

-493 IHRKQKL
+493 VHRKQKL

-607 FLRNDDKSGVMAA
+607 FLRNDDKSGVMTA

-628 ILPFEWIAKEFKL
+628 GLPFEWIAKEFKL
-641 IDQNTFTVYIPIGEG
+641 IDQNTFAVYIPIGEG

-670 GLYRRAGMYSV
+670 ELYRKAGMYSV
-681 SVYQNQFDSLI
+681 SVYENHFNALI

-698 PFGEDAAFLTD
+698 PFGDDAAILTD
-709 CSLYSDE
+709 LSLYSDE
-716 KGLSTDTDGGNALFG
+716 KGLATDVRDGSALFN

>member
-1 MPNVIKK
+1 MNM
-8 HSAFDGGINLDIYL
+8 LL
-22 AHGATE
+22 AHGATDE
-28 QHPEGQSIEAHLEGT
+28 HPEGQSIEAHLKGT
-43 GAMAERFAAE
+43 GELAETFAAE

-65 AHDTGKYS
+65 AHDIGKYS

-100 AAVEAVCVIGHHS
+100 AAFEAVCVIGHHS

-121 KADTTESQTFFG
+121 DADTTESQTFFG
-133 RMLRAEQGGIPDY
+133 RKLRAEQGGIPDY
-146 CKNWDGHIALPQDYF
+146 RKNWNGHIALPQDYF
-161 RPSGGGFAT
+161 RPSGRGFAT

-183 ADYIDAETFMN
+183 ADYIDTETFMN

-205 SALYDKLTA
+205 SALCDKLTA

-242 APRGIFSL
+242 APRGFFSL

-265 ALGHAVANS
+265 ALNHAAANS
-274 MRRIIYVIPY
+274 MKRIIYVIPY

-290 NAEVFRGILGREN
+290 NAKVFRDILGQEN
-303 VVEHHSQV
+303 VVEHHSSV
-311 SHELS
+311 SYELS
-316 EDADE
+316 ENADE

-416 SKKEN
+416 SKKES

-493 IHRKQKL
+493 VHRKQKL

-573 LIAVNRDAAEETVR
+573 LIAVNRDAAEKTVR

-607 FLRNDDKSGVMAA
+607 FLRNDDKSGVITA

-628 ILPFEWIAKEFKL
+628 GLPFEWIAKEFKL
-641 IDQNTFTVYIPIGEG
+641 IDQNTFTVYISVGEG
-656 KELVSRLR
+656 KELISRLR

-670 GLYRRAGMYSV
+670 ELYRKAGMYSV
-681 SVYQNQFDSLI
+681 SIYENHFNALI

-698 PFGEDAAFLTD
+698 PFGDDAAILTD
-709 CSLYSDE
+709 LSLYSDE
-716 KGLSTDTDGGNALFG
+716 KGLATDVTDGSALFN

>member
-1 MPNVIKK
+1 M
-8 HSAFDGGINLDIYL
+8 LL
-22 AHGATE
+22 AHGATDE
-28 QHPEGQSIEAHLEGT
+28 HPEGQSIEAHLKGT
-43 GAMAERFAAE
+43 GELAETFAAE

-65 AHDTGKYS
+65 AHDIGKYS

-100 AAVEAVCVIGHHS
+100 AAFEAVCVIGHHS

-121 KADTTESQTFFG
+121 DADTTESQTFFG
-133 RMLRAEQGGIPDY
+133 RKLRAEQGGIPDY
-146 CKNWDGHIALPQDYF
+146 RKNWNGHIALPQDYF
-161 RPSGGGFAT
+161 RPSGRGFAT

-183 ADYIDAETFMN
+183 ADYIDTETFMN

-205 SALYDKLTA
+205 SALCDKLTA

-265 ALGHAVANS
+265 ALNHAAANS
-274 MRRIIYVIPY
+274 MKRIIYVIPY

-290 NAEVFRGILGREN
+290 NAKVFRDILGQEN
-303 VVEHHSQV
+303 VVEHHSSV
-311 SHELS
+311 SYELS
-316 EDADE
+316 ENADE
-321 LEYRSALATENWDAP
+321 PGYRNALATENWDAP

-416 SKKEN
+416 SKKES

-493 IHRKQKL
+493 VHRKQKL

-607 FLRNDDKSGVMAA
+607 FLRNDDKSGVMTA

-628 ILPFEWIAKEFKL
+628 GLPFEWIAKEFKL
-641 IDQNTFTVYIPIGEG
+641 IDQNTFTVYISVGEG
-656 KELVSRLR
+656 KELISRLR

-670 GLYRRAGMYSV
+670 ELYRKAGMYSV
-681 SVYQNQFDSLI
+681 SIYENHFNALI

-698 PFGEDAAFLTD
+698 PFGDDAAILTD
-709 CSLYSDE
+709 LSLYSDE
-716 KGLSTDTDGGNALFG
+716 KGLATDVRDGSALFN